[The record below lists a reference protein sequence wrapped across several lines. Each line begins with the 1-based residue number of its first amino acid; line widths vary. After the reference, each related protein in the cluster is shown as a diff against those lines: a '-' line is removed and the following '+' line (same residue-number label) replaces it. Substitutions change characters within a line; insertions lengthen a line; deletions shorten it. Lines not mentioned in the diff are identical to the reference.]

1 MTCQYRFGYLKCARQ
16 VKTDHRS
23 TTINALSGGNV
34 VDVDARIGGSAS
46 TLVQAPSLVP
56 LELWDKL
63 SGMFNSVQL
72 YAVKYVVETTSES
85 KDTRVALIQGPPGNF
100 LKNGDS
106 GVILMCH
113 RHRKDSHYSW
123 D

>member
-1 MTCQYRFGYLKCARQ
+1 M
-16 VKTDHRS
+16 KTDHRS

-46 TLVQAPSLVP
+46 TLVHAPSLVP

-100 LKNGDS
+100 
-106 GVILMCH
+106 
-113 RHRKDSHYSW
+113 
-123 D
+123 